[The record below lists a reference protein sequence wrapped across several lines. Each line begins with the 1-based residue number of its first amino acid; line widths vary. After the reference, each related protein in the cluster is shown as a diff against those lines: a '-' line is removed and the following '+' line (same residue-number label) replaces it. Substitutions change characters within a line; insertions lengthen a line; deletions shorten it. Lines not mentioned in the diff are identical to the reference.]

1 MVDSMSKDVVTHL
14 ERGLIVSCQ
23 APEGSPLGEPKILAQ
38 IALAAEDAGA
48 IAIRAQGL
56 ANIEAI
62 KGAVSVPVIG
72 LIKRWTDS
80 PVYIT
85 PAITDVQDLA
95 AVGADII
102 ALDATDRLREGG
114 QNAFEFVVE
123 AVHAAGDIPIMA
135 DIDDL
140 ASALTAEKAGALMVG
155 TTLSG
160 YTGEQVPE
168 GPDVALVAQL
178 KGALRIPIIA
188 EGRYSTAADVLQA
201 FSAGAHAVCMGTAIT
216 DPWTLTKKLVSA
228 LR

>member
-140 ASALTAEKAGALMVG
+140 ASALTAESWRLNGGDDLERIHRRTG
-155 TTLSG
+155 TRRSRCC
-160 YTGEQVPE
+160 PC
-168 GPDVALVAQL
+168 
-178 KGALRIPIIA
+178 R
-188 EGRYSTAADVLQA
+188 AAKRRPQNPHNCGGKILD
-201 FSAGAHAVCMGTAIT
+201 C
-216 DPWTLTKKLVSA
+216 
-228 LR
+228 R